1 MQQTSHYQL
10 NQWDAEDRIQRTDFN
25 SDNAKVDAVLAEQ
38 AADLSAQAVKLAK
51 CGNCEIYTTS
61 YTGNG
66 NYDESSPNS
75 ITFPKYPVFVVII
88 DNTDG
93 SMMLAVQGASAT
105 YSRASGAGFVTVA
118 WSGNTMSWY
127 ATSNSSQM
135 NEYGHLFTVVAMM
148 AVDA

>member
-51 CGNCEIYTTS
+51 CGNCQSYTTS

-66 NYDESSPNS
+66 SYDASSPNS
-75 ITFPKYPVFVVII
+75 ITFTTINI
-88 DNTDG
+88 TLNCSHNT
-93 SMMLAVQGASAT
+93 LARV
-105 YSRASGAGFVTVA
+105 R
-118 WSGNTMSWY
+118 NIN
-127 ATSNSSQM
+127 NSSV
-135 NEYGHLFTVVAMM
+135 EFTHRN
-148 AVDA
+148 